1 MSDPPSNAAAWCTR
15 LGVALTEVG
24 DGIGR
29 LAGHVGQ
36 DWSDA
41 EGALRADRLT
51 LLQRSV
57 LRNAEDAAELGRRL
71 ERAAAGMGPMGD
83 LAALLGRLA
92 AIGASARSGGG
103 AEPQRDGVTLGD
115 VDGARAAERPGMQL
129 PDTSGS

>member
-1 MSDPPSNAAAWCTR
+1 VSDPASSAAVWCTR
-15 LGVALTEVG
+15 LGAVLTEVG

-41 EGALRADRLT
+41 EGVLRADRLT
-51 LLQRSV
+51 MLHRSV
-57 LRNAEDAAELGRRL
+57 LRDAEDAAELGRRL
-71 ERAAAGMGPMGD
+71 ERAASGTGPAGD

-92 AIGASARSGGG
+92 AIGASGRSNGP
-103 AEPQRDGVTLGD
+103 ESQREGVTLAD

>member
-1 MSDPPSNAAAWCTR
+1 
-15 LGVALTEVG
+15 LGAALTEVG

-71 ERAAAGMGPMGD
+71 ERAASGMGPMGD
-83 LAALLGRLA
+83 LAALLGRLT
-92 AIGASARSGGG
+92 AIGATARSGG
-103 AEPQRDGVTLGD
+103 AEPQRDGVMLGD
-115 VDGARAAERPGMQL
+115 VDGARTVERPGMQL
-129 PDTSGS
+129 PDTSGG

>member
-1 MSDPPSNAAAWCTR
+1 MSDPSSSAAAWCTR
-15 LGVALTEVG
+15 LGATLTEIG

-71 ERAAAGMGPMGD
+71 ERAASGMGPMGD

-92 AIGASARSGGG
+92 AIGASARSGG

>member
-1 MSDPPSNAAAWCTR
+1 MSDPPSSAAAWCTR

-57 LRNAEDAAELGRRL
+57 LRNAEDAAELGR
-71 ERAAAGMGPMGD
+71 
-83 LAALLGRLA
+83 LA

-129 PDTSGS
+129 PDTSGT

>member
-1 MSDPPSNAAAWCTR
+1 VTEPVSSAAVWCAR
-15 LGVALTEVG
+15 LGAALTEVG

-29 LAGHVGQ
+29 LAGQVAQ

-57 LRNAEDAAELGRRL
+57 LRDAEDAAELGRRL
-71 ERAAAGMGPMGD
+71 ERAASGMGPMGD

-92 AIGASARSGGG
+92 AIGATARSGGP
-103 AEPQRDGVTLGD
+103 EPQRTGVALGD
-115 VDGARAAERPGMQL
+115 VDGTRAAERPGMQL

>member
-1 MSDPPSNAAAWCTR
+1 VSDPVSSAWCAR
-15 LGVALTEVG
+15 LGAALTEVG

-29 LAGHVGQ
+29 LAGQVAQ

-57 LRNAEDAAELGRRL
+57 LRDAEDAAELGRRL
-71 ERAAAGMGPMGD
+71 ERAAAGAGPMGD

-92 AIGASARSGGG
+92 AIGATGRSGGS
-103 AEPQRDGVTLGD
+103 EPQGAGVTLGD
-115 VDGARAAERPGMQL
+115 VDGARAVERPGMQL
-129 PDTSGS
+129 PDVSGS

>member
-1 MSDPPSNAAAWCTR
+1 MSAAAWCTR
-15 LGVALTEVG
+15 LGAALTEVG

-29 LAGHVGQ
+29 LAGQVAR

-57 LRNAEDAAELGRRL
+57 LRDAEDAAELGRRL
-71 ERAAAGMGPMGD
+71 ERAASGMGPMGD

-92 AIGASARSGGG
+92 AIGASARSGGSEG
-103 AEPQRDGVTLGD
+103 PRAGVTLGD
-115 VDGARAAERPGMQL
+115 VDGARAPDRPGMQL

>member
-1 MSDPPSNAAAWCTR
+1 MTEPAAEWCTR
-15 LGVALTEVG
+15 LGAALTEVG

-29 LAGHVGQ
+29 LAGEVAR

-57 LRNAEDAAELGRRL
+57 LRSAEDAADLGSRL
-71 ERAAAGMGPMGD
+71 ERLASGMGPMGD

-92 AIGASARSGGG
+92 SLGAATRDPARGGI
-103 AEPQRDGVTLGD
+103 TLGD
-115 VDGARAAERPGMQL
+115 VDAVRAPERPGMQL

>member
-1 MSDPPSNAAAWCTR
+1 MIDPSGSAAAWCTR
-15 LGVALTEVG
+15 LGAALTEVG

-29 LAGHVGQ
+29 LAGHVAQ

-51 LLQRSV
+51 LVQRSV
-57 LRNAEDAAELGRRL
+57 LRSAEDAAELGSRL
-71 ERAAAGMGPMGD
+71 ERAASGVGPLGD
-83 LAALLGRLA
+83 LTALLGRLA
-92 AIGASARSGGG
+92 AIGGTARGSD
-103 AEPQRDGVTLGD
+103 PQRAGVTLGD